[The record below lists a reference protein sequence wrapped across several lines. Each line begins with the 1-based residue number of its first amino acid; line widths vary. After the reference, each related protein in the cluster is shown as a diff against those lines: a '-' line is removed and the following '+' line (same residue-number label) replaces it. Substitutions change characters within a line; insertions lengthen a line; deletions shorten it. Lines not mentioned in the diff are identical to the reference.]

1 MKQLLLAAVAG
12 LLSITSAQAQSFP
25 SKPVTMVIPYSPGGS
40 SDVVGRIL
48 AQKLSELWKQPVVVE
63 NRPGATTTIGAEYV
77 SRAAPDGYTLL
88 LAAPPFVITQHVY
101 PNLAYTTDKSF
112 EPVSLVAYFPLIM
125 VAHPSLPIQ
134 NLKDLVTYAKNKPGA
149 VYPSPGAGTTPH
161 LIGELL
167 TQHEKLDLIHAPYKS
182 GGQGVIDLV
191 AGRLQFYAG
200 APAEVVAHVKGGK
213 LRAIAVLD
221 SKRASIFP
229 DVGTSVEQGF
239 DFLQA
244 QTWSSVVVP
253 KGTPKNIVDKMSAD
267 IATVVKDADFQERMI
282 SQGAVIVGSTPEQL
296 RDWYIA
302 EHNKYGP
309 LVKSIGLKPEQ

>member
-1 MKQLLLAAVAG
+1 MRRLLLAAMVG
-12 LLSITSAQAQSFP
+12 LLSVTSAQAQSFP
-25 SKPVTMVIPYSPGGS
+25 SKPVTMVIPYAPGGS

-77 SRAAPDGYTLL
+77 SRAAPDGYTML

-101 PNLAYTTDKSF
+101 PNLTYTTDKSF

-125 VAHPSLPIQ
+125 VAHPALPVQ
-134 NLKDLVTYAKNKPGA
+134 NLKDLVAYAKKKPGA

-167 TQHEKLDLIHAPYKS
+167 GQHEKLDLVHAPYKS

-221 SKRASIFP
+221 SKRVSIFP
-229 DVGTSVEQGF
+229 DVPTSVEQGL

-253 KGTPKNIVDKMSAD
+253 KGTPSDIVNKMSAD
-267 IATVVKDADFQERMI
+267 IATVVKDADFQERLT
-282 SQGAVIVGSTPEQL
+282 SQGAVIVGSTLEQL
-296 RDWYIA
+296 RDWYVA

-309 LVKSIGLKPEQ
+309 LVKSVGLKPEQ